1 MKQMSYVTRWL
12 YSTSHKDIGIL
23 YLGFGMLSAMVGTAM
38 SVIIRMELSNGNSQ
52 FLHGNNQAFNVLVSG
67 HALMMIFFFIMPV
80 FMGAFGN
87 FFLPIMIGA
96 VDMAFAR
103 LNNISFWCLPPA
115 LVCIIASV
123 LVEQGAGT
131 GWTLEKLEFKK
142 IPFDAWNPSSYTI
155 VWYLIEYSYFNLN
168 IVKIFIIIGQY
179 ACIYINKN
187 LIYIHQRLNM
197 VIFKLFYSS
206 LTNSTTNETK
216 NIEKDQQMDKHYN
229 KDNVLNFNEWLVG
242 FTDGD
247 GTFNVYKNIELNKL
261 SFTYKLTQSIYNVQ
275 LLYKIKHYLGVGQ
288 VVFYE
293 KNKASYILRNKK
305 HISTI
310 LFPIFEKYPLLTS
323 KYYDYKYLKKSIDIS
338 NKENLSLKDKIYM
351 INNLN
356 YLNYEELK
364 SPVWKDLNYKDI
376 KSVKQIYKIMSK
388 SWLVGFIEAEGSFYY
403 VNKTPTRIVH
413 AFGITQKLDPI
424 ILYSIKHMLHI
435 TSNVKYKLKHN
446 YYIIETVNN
455 RSINYIINYFILNNH
470 KNIFLGMKSFE
481 FNLWK
486 RTYTKYKNNSLR
498 GDTQQK
504 VEHYSKLI
512 KIRQIV
518 RSLKRNNNN

>member
-1 MKQMSYVTRWL
+1 
-12 YSTSHKDIGIL
+12 
-23 YLGFGMLSAMVGTAM
+23 
-38 SVIIRMELSNGNSQ
+38 
-52 FLHGNNQAFNVLVSG
+52 
-67 HALMMIFFFIMPV
+67 
-80 FMGAFGN
+80 
-87 FFLPIMIGA
+87 
-96 VDMAFAR
+96 MAFAR

-131 GWTLEKLEFKK
+131 GWTLESLEFKK
-142 IPFDAWNPSSYTI
+142 IPFDAWNPSSYAI
-155 VWYLIEYSYFNLN
+155 VWYLIEYSYFNFN
-168 IVKIFIIIGQY
+168 IVKISIIIGQY
-179 ACIYINKN
+179 ACIYINKI
-187 LIYIHQRLNM
+187 LWYIHQRLNM
-197 VIFKLFYSS
+197 VIFKLYYSS
-206 LTNSTTNETK
+206 FTKSAINETK
-216 NIEKDQQMDKHYN
+216 NIENDPQMDTHYN
-229 KDNVLNFNEWLVG
+229 KNNVLNFNEWLVG

-247 GTFNVYKNIELNKL
+247 GTFNVYKNIKLNKL
-261 SFTYKLTQSIYNVQ
+261 SFTFKLTQSIYNVQ
-275 LLYKIKHYLGVGQ
+275 LLYKIKNYLGVGK

-293 KNKASYILRNKK
+293 KNKASYILRNKT

-323 KYYDYKYLKKSIDIS
+323 KYYDYKYFKNSIDIS
-338 NKENLSLKDKIYM
+338 NKDISLKEKIYI

-356 YLNYEELK
+356 NLNKKELN

-388 SWLVGFIEAEGSFYY
+388 SWLVGFIEAEGSFFL
-403 VNKTPTRIVH
+403 VSKSPTRIVH

-455 RSINYIINYFILNNH
+455 RSINYIINYFIKKDH

-486 RTYTKYKNNSLR
+486 RTYKKYKN
-498 GDTQQK
+498 D
-504 VEHYSKLI
+504 YSKLI

-518 RSLKRNNNN
+518 RSLKKNNNN